1 MTSSNLKEDAVS
13 EEPIIEFTETTA
25 DLYLYKDVLVL
36 RPKGIGGFLT
46 KGLQGEKR
54 IPLKSIAA
62 IQVKEAGILTG
73 YIQFTIAGGN
83 ESTGGGAMEAIYD
96 ENSFMFGG
104 LFDGE
109 NNEKNKK
116 AHEVQKRIES
126 YESPVKTAEPQN
138 SSLVEQIEKL
148 KELSD
153 SGVLSDEEFMAA
165 KAKLL
170 S

>member
-1 MTSSNLKEDAVS
+1 MS

-25 DLYLYKDVLVL
+25 DLFLYEDVVVL
-36 RPKGIGGFLT
+36 RPKGFGGFVT

-62 IQVKEAGILTG
+62 IQVKEAGVLTG

-83 ESTGGGAMEAIYD
+83 ESTGGAMEAIYD

-104 LFDGE
+104 LFDSK
-109 NNEKNKK
+109 NDEKNKK
-116 AHEVQKRIES
+116 AHEIRKRIEA
-126 YESPVKTAEPQN
+126 YASPTKAAEPQN
-138 SSLVEQIEKL
+138 SSLIEQIQKL
-148 KELSD
+148 KELADSD
-153 SGVLSDEEFMAA
+153 VLTEEEFMAA

>member
-1 MTSSNLKEDAVS
+1 MS
-13 EEPIIEFTETTA
+13 EEPIIEFSETTA
-25 DLYLYKDVLVL
+25 DLYLYEDVLAL
-36 RPKGIGGFLT
+36 KPKGIGGFLT

-83 ESTGGGAMEAIYD
+83 ESTGGAMEAIYD

-109 NNEKNKK
+109 NDEKNKK
-116 AHEVQKRIES
+116 AHEIQKRIES
-126 YESPVKTAEPQN
+126 YEGPTKAAEPQN
-138 SSLVEQIEKL
+138 PSLVEQIEKL

-153 SGVLSDEEFMAA
+153 SGVLTEEEFMAA

>member
-83 ESTGGGAMEAIYD
+83 ESIGGAMEAIYD

-109 NNEKNKK
+109 NDKKNEK
-116 AHEVQKRIES
+116 AHEIQKRIEL
-126 YESPVKTAEPQN
+126 YEGPVKTAEPQS

>member
-1 MTSSNLKEDAVS
+1 
-13 EEPIIEFTETTA
+13 
-25 DLYLYKDVLVL
+25 
-36 RPKGIGGFLT
+36 
-46 KGLQGEKR
+46 
-54 IPLKSIAA
+54 
-62 IQVKEAGILTG
+62 
-73 YIQFTIAGGN
+73 
-83 ESTGGGAMEAIYD
+83 MEAIYD

-109 NNEKNKK
+109 NDKKNEK
-116 AHEVQKRIES
+116 AHEIQKRIES
-126 YESPVKTAEPQN
+126 YEGPVKTAEPQN